1 MGKSTPAAPDYTGA
15 ANAQAAAS
23 KENLMTQNYAN
34 RPTINTPFGSQ
45 SWSTQTQ
52 IDPTTSQ
59 AVTGWTQENTVAPEL
74 QSALDAQIS
83 SQNQRSQLANS
94 FMNRVGS
101 EYASHL
107 ITRACPQ

>member
-45 SWSTQTQ
+45 SWQTNSQ
-52 IDPTTSQ
+52 IDPTTGQ
-59 AVTGWTQENTVAPEL
+59 AVTAWTQENTLNP
-74 QSALDAQIS
+74 
-83 SQNQRSQLANS
+83 QLKCA
-94 FMNRVGS
+94 
-101 EYASHL
+101 
-107 ITRACPQ
+107 

>member
-52 IDPTTSQ
+52 IDPTTGQ
-59 AVTGWTQENTVAPEL
+59 GRNGWTQENTVAPDFKC
-74 QSALDAQIS
+74 A
-83 SQNQRSQLANS
+83 
-94 FMNRVGS
+94 
-101 EYASHL
+101 
-107 ITRACPQ
+107 